1 LAKNKKKI
9 IAIVSA
15 LALLVAA
22 VPVMSQATGVDSD
35 NDATSTSDATS
46 STDASSKKKEEENTN
61 KIKSDG
67 EVVQDG
73 AVGKVDKSKWI
84 TLKDYKLVA
93 ENDTYKMF
101 LYEPRL
107 SIMLQNKKTG
117 KIMESTLSD
126 EKDDGN
132 SNSVWNGYMKSG
144 IVINAIKDA
153 KNTYQVDLI
162 NNQNTINVN
171 KESDGFT
178 ADIYFDEYQFGLS
191 VNVKLDGEDVVVS
204 VPDKSIKE
212 DADGIYISTVSLFP
226 LMGYTYLDDEE
237 GYMLIPDGNGALI
250 NLDNKEGRYTTGFSQ
265 NIYGSD
271 AGFDDSEV
279 KTYLWD
285 KIDMV
290 EDANEVTAP
299 IFGMAHTKQQLGYIA
314 VVESGDKRASIE
326 AHPNGVMVNYNR
338 CFAKFKLRDI
348 YVQPLNNSNSGTVTK
363 AEEKRTHMDMTVRYM
378 MLSGDDANYSAMAAK
393 YRNYLLDN
401 GLVTKKDDSYNTR
414 VDFLGT
420 DREEFLVGT
429 RAVTMTT
436 TENISDIFGELK
448 KNGVASLISMYKG
461 WQKGGLYNVPVT
473 KYKADRHIGGTG
485 KLTKLIKDSAKD
497 NYQLYLYN
505 DALRLNPSTN
515 KLTYDMIKQV
525 NKRTFKEEEKKEVYD
540 TFYYL
545 TPSKANED
553 LSELVSSYT
562 DDGVKNLAIAG
573 LSNTIFSYSLKGKFY
588 TRNDTANDNI
598 KLIGDVA
605 KKTNLVLEQP
615 VSYLW
620 KDTNA
625 FLDMPLGSSD
635 YMYVDEEIPFLSMV
649 LKGII
654 PMYSNYVNFEANK
667 QEFLLQMVEAG
678 VYPSFYVTYENSSD
692 LIYTN
697 SSDLYSTEYKTYKD
711 TIVKYDKDLRKL
723 NEVTKGSVIKKHEK
737 LNNGVTV
744 VTYDNG
750 TKIYVNYT
758 SVSRTVDGVKVGA
771 MSYSYKAGE
780 TE

>member
-1 LAKNKKKI
+1 
-9 IAIVSA
+9 
-15 LALLVAA
+15 
-22 VPVMSQATGVDSD
+22 
-35 NDATSTSDATS
+35 
-46 STDASSKKKEEENTN
+46 
-61 KIKSDG
+61 
-67 EVVQDG
+67 
-73 AVGKVDKSKWI
+73 
-84 TLKDYKLVA
+84 
-93 ENDTYKMF
+93 
-101 LYEPRL
+101 
-107 SIMLQNKKTG
+107 
-117 KIMESTLSD
+117 
-126 EKDDGN
+126 
-132 SNSVWNGYMKSG
+132 
-144 IVINAIKDA
+144 
-153 KNTYQVDLI
+153 
-162 NNQNTINVN
+162 
-171 KESDGFT
+171 
-178 ADIYFDEYQFGLS
+178 
-191 VNVKLDGEDVVVS
+191 
-204 VPDKSIKE
+204 
-212 DADGIYISTVSLFP
+212 
-226 LMGYTYLDDEE
+226 
-237 GYMLIPDGNGALI
+237 
-250 NLDNKEGRYTTGFSQ
+250 
-265 NIYGSD
+265 
-271 AGFDDSEV
+271 
-279 KTYLWD
+279 
-285 KIDMV
+285 
-290 EDANEVTAP
+290 
-299 IFGMAHTKQQLGYIA
+299 
-314 VVESGDKRASIE
+314 
-326 AHPNGVMVNYNR
+326 
-338 CFAKFKLRDI
+338 
-348 YVQPLNNSNSGTVTK
+348 
-363 AEEKRTHMDMTVRYM
+363 
-378 MLSGDDANYSAMAAK
+378 
-393 YRNYLLDN
+393 
-401 GLVTKKDDSYNTR
+401 
-414 VDFLGT
+414 
-420 DREEFLVGT
+420 
-429 RAVTMTT
+429 
-436 TENISDIFGELK
+436 
-448 KNGVASLISMYKG
+448 
-461 WQKGGLYNVPVT
+461 
-473 KYKADRHIGGTG
+473 
-485 KLTKLIKDSAKD
+485 
-497 NYQLYLYN
+497 
-505 DALRLNPSTN
+505 
-515 KLTYDMIKQV
+515 MIKQV